1 MKTDWVR
8 DLTEKLANGSLP
20 GQTAHRKM
28 VHPHRFI
35 EFPPD
40 NAKLAGVM
48 VLFYP
53 KESEWQMVLI
63 ERQSFDERDQHKG
76 QISFPGGKFDPSDAD
91 LSNTA
96 IRETQEEIGVFS
108 QYIQILGSLT
118 PIYISVSNFHVFP
131 YIGIMNFAP
140 IFKPQWS
147 EVKEIIEIPIL
158 DLLNPV
164 YQKLS
169 DIQIH
174 KDFVLNDVPC
184 FNMKEKIIWGA
195 TAMIISEIADLI
207 SPYKAIL

>member
-8 DLTEKLANGSLP
+8 DLTEKLTNGSLP

-35 EFPPD
+35 EFPPAD
-40 NAKLAGVM
+40 AKLAGVM
-48 VLFYP
+48 ALFYP
-53 KESEWQMVLI
+53 KKGEWQMVLI
-63 ERQSFDERDQHKG
+63 ERQSFDARDQHKG
-76 QISFPGGKFDPSDAD
+76 QISFPGGKFDPSDVD

-108 QYIQILGSLT
+108 QNIQLLGSLT

-131 YIGIMNFAP
+131 YIGVMNFAP

-158 DLLNPV
+158 DLLNPD
-164 YQKLS
+164 YQELS
-169 DIQIH
+169 DIQVH
-174 KDFVLNDVPC
+174 KNFVLNDVPC
-184 FNMKEKIIWGA
+184 FNMKKKIIWGA

-207 SPYKAIL
+207 SPYKSII

>member
-8 DLTEKLANGSLP
+8 YLTEKLANGSLP

-28 VHPHRFI
+28 VHPHRFM

-118 PIYISVSNFHVFP
+118 PIYIPVSNFHVFP
-131 YIGIMNFAP
+131 YIGLMNFAP

-158 DLLNPV
+158 DLLNPAF
-164 YQKLS
+164 QKLS

>member
-28 VHPHRFI
+28 VHPHRFM

-118 PIYISVSNFHVFP
+118 PIYIPVSNFHVFP
-131 YIGIMNFAP
+131 YIGLMNFAP

-158 DLLNPV
+158 DLLNPAF
-164 YQKLS
+164 QKLS

>member
-8 DLTEKLANGSLP
+8 DLTEKLATGSLP
-20 GQTAHRKM
+20 GQTAHKKM
-28 VHPHRFI
+28 VHPHRFM
-35 EFPPD
+35 EFPPG

-48 VLFYP
+48 ALLYP
-53 KESEWQMVLI
+53 KEGEWQMVLI
-63 ERQSFDERDQHKG
+63 ERQSFDARDLHKG

-91 LSNTA
+91 LSSTA

-131 YIGIMNFAP
+131 YIGLMNFAP

-158 DLLNPV
+158 DLLNPA

-174 KDFVLNDVPC
+174 QDFVLNDVPC
-184 FNMKEKIIWGA
+184 FNMKEKILWGA

>member
-8 DLTEKLANGSLP
+8 DLTEKLSIGSLP
-20 GQTAHRKM
+20 GPTAHRKM
-28 VHPHRFI
+28 IHPHRSL
-35 EFPPD
+35 EFPPE

-48 VLFYP
+48 ALFYP
-53 KESEWQMVLI
+53 KEGQWQMVLI
-63 ERQSFDERDQHKG
+63 ERQSFDARDQHKG
-76 QISFPGGKFDPSDAD
+76 QISFPGGKFDAIDTD
-91 LSNTA
+91 LTSTA

-108 QYIQILGSLT
+108 HNIQILGSLT

-131 YIGIMNFAP
+131 FIGMMNFAP

-147 EVKEIIEIPIL
+147 EVKEIIEIPVL
-158 DLLNPV
+158 DLLNPQ

>member
-1 MKTDWVR
+1 MI
-8 DLTEKLANGSLP
+8 
-20 GQTAHRKM
+20 
-28 VHPHRFI
+28 HPHRFL
-35 EFPPD
+35 EFPPE

-48 VLFYP
+48 ALFYP
-53 KESEWQMVLI
+53 KEGEWQMVLI

-91 LSNTA
+91 LSSTA

-108 QYIQILGSLT
+108 QYIQMLGSLT
-118 PIYISVSNFHVFP
+118 PIYIPVSNFHVFP
-131 YIGIMNFAP
+131 YIGLMNFAP

-158 DLLNPV
+158 DLLNPAN
-164 YQKLS
+164 QKLS

>member
-28 VHPHRFI
+28 VHPHRFM

-158 DLLNPV
+158 DLLNPA

-195 TAMIISEIADLI
+195 TAMIISEIVDLI

>member
-158 DLLNPV
+158 DLLNPS

>member
-1 MKTDWVR
+1 MKTDWVT

-28 VHPHRFI
+28 VHPHRFM

-48 VLFYP
+48 ALLYP
-53 KESEWQMVLI
+53 KEGEWQMVLI

-96 IRETQEEIGVFS
+96 IRETQEEIGVFP
-108 QYIQILGSLT
+108 QFIRILGSLT
-118 PIYISVSNFHVFP
+118 PIYIPVSNFHVFP
-131 YIGIMNFAP
+131 YIGLMNFAP

-158 DLLNPV
+158 DLLNPA